1 MRLLKILGYEDPS
14 RALRRHIDPEDKFQR
29 GGGGSN
35 QPPLYR
41 HAWGKQK
48 AVLANESSFY
58 SSYRQNLNQLKK
70 FKMGYKCCASTYQ
83 KMWLLQTI
91 HNQNNNMFKIENET
105 DLHFKVVQY
114 ISHFYRDAI
123 IIDGLG
129 ENQDTAAKGIAIT
142 IKSAESNWRCVNG
155 INKMDIDFSFPMIT
169 MRLSPI

>member
-1 MRLLKILGYEDPS
+1 
-14 RALRRHIDPEDKFQR
+14 
-29 GGGGSN
+29 
-35 QPPLYR
+35 
-41 HAWGKQK
+41 
-48 AVLANESSFY
+48 
-58 SSYRQNLNQLKK
+58 
-70 FKMGYKCCASTYQ
+70 
-83 KMWLLQTI
+83 
-91 HNQNNNMFKIENET
+91 MFKIENET